1 MDSDNDDMTDDEN
14 DDPVAAHDEIGDL
27 AFILVL
33 TVLGQTEDRS
43 KSPAPGSMVTGNHT
57 PYRPVFHNLF
67 LTTSRHWGFRR
78 HFLNI
83 VQRQ

>member
-1 MDSDNDDMTDDEN
+1 MDSDDDMTDDEN

-43 KSPAPGSMVTGNHT
+43 KSPAAQ
-57 PYRPVFHNLF
+57 
-67 LTTSRHWGFRR
+67 W
-78 HFLNI
+78 
-83 VQRQ
+83 

>member
-33 TVLGQTEDRS
+33 TVLETEDRS

-67 LTTSRHWGFRR
+67 LTTSDTGGFEDI
-78 HFLNI
+78 F
-83 VQRQ
+83 

>member
-14 DDPVAAHDEIGDL
+14 DDPVAAHDEMGDL

-33 TVLGQTEDRS
+33 CWAKPKTEAS
-43 KSPAPGSMVTGNHT
+43 LLHQLNGTGNHT

-78 HFLNI
+78 HF
-83 VQRQ
+83 

>member
-27 AFILVL
+27 AFIVL

-43 KSPAPGSMVTGNHT
+43 KSPAPTNGNRKPHAIQ
-57 PYRPVFHNLF
+57 
-67 LTTSRHWGFRR
+67 TSLPQPILDFKTLGVSKT
-78 HFLNI
+78 FLNI

>member
-14 DDPVAAHDEIGDL
+14 DDPAHDEIGDL

-43 KSPAPGSMVTGNHT
+43 KSPAPAQ
-57 PYRPVFHNLF
+57 
-67 LTTSRHWGFRR
+67 W
-78 HFLNI
+78 
-83 VQRQ
+83 